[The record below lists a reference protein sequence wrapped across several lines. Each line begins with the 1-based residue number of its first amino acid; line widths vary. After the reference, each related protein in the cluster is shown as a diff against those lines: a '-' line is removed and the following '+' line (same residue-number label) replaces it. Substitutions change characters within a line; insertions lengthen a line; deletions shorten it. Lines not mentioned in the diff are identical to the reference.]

1 MCKARREV
9 WVKTQDVVEHFPK
22 ILQKLSEGQKIVSEH
37 FPKISEDFRPRTDV
51 ISIIQEHI

>member
-1 MCKARREV
+1 MCKARRE
-9 WVKTQDVVEHFPK
+9 VKTQDVVEHFPK